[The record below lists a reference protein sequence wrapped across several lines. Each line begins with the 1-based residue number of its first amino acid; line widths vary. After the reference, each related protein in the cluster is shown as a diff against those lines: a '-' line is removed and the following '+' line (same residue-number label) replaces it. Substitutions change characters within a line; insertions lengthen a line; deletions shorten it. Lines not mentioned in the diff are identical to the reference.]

1 MWDKIKNVFVAIGF
15 VALIVIAAVFRR
27 GRELPGVIER
37 MRRTLGDSDTRQG
50 ELDKH
55 DKRIS
60 ELDERVERND
70 SRVSDIDK
78 RAASDIE
85 TARGNIDADRSLIE
99 RIRAHEQARA
109 DKDDV

>member
-15 VALIVIAAVFRR
+15 VALIVFAAVFRR

-37 MRRTLGDSDTRQG
+37 MRRTLGDSDSRQA
-50 ELDKH
+50 ELDTH

-60 ELDERVERND
+60 ELDERTKRND
-70 SRVSDIDK
+70 SRVSNLDE
-78 RAASDIE
+78 RAASDVE
-85 TARGNIDADRSLIE
+85 TARGNIETDRSLIE